1 MSEWFTETLHAD
13 LGQRIRIDEVIYK
26 HKTPFQSLLIFKNKL
41 LGKVLSLDGIVQ
53 TTEADEFIY
62 HEMLCHVAMLAHDC
76 PKSVLV
82 IGGGDG
88 GTLRE
93 VVKHR
98 SVEKVILVELDS
110 NVIEA
115 CQKHLP
121 TLSAGAFEDPRLE
134 LIIGDGYD
142 YVVSTDHTHDIILI
156 DSPDP
161 VGPATRLF
169 SSQFYQ
175 NCGRI
180 LSKSGVLVTQN
191 GVPFVQ
197 GAELL
202 NGAKL
207 LSENFHDVA
216 FYLAPVPTYQG
227 GAMAFGW
234 ASNFPELRKVSLD
247 ELEQRFAKAALATS
261 YYDPAIHLSCFTTP
275 KWISNLLHNSE
286 LQNLY
291 P

>member
-1 MSEWFTETLHAD
+1 MPAWFTENLHTD
-13 LGQRIRIDEVIYK
+13 LGQRLRIDEVICE
-26 HKTPFQSLLIFKNKL
+26 HTTAFQSLLIFKNKL
-41 LGKVLSLDGIVQ
+41 LGKVLALDGIIQ

-62 HEMLCHVAMLAHDC
+62 HEMLSHVPILAHGH
-76 PKSVLV
+76 PKTVLI

-88 GTLRE
+88 GILRE
-93 VVKHR
+93 VLKHR

-110 NVIEA
+110 KVIEI
-115 CQKHLP
+115 CKKHLP
-121 TLSAGAFEDPRLE
+121 SLSAGAFEDPRLE
-134 LIIGDGYD
+134 LIIGDGYQ
-142 YVVSTDHTHDIILI
+142 YVMLTDQTPDVIIV

-161 VGPATRLF
+161 VGPASKLF

-175 NCGRI
+175 NCQRI
-180 LSKSGVLVTQN
+180 LSTTGVLVTQN

-197 GAELL
+197 EAELL

-247 ELEQRFAKAALATS
+247 ELEQRFARAALATS

-275 KWISNLLHNSE
+275 KWISNVLYNSE
-286 LQNLY
+286 LQN
-291 P
+291 PNP

>member
-1 MSEWFTETLHAD
+1 MSEWFIETLNED

-26 HKTPFQSLLIFKNKL
+26 HTTRFQRLLIFKNKL
-41 LGKVLSLDGIVQ
+41 LGKVLTLDGIVQ

-62 HEMLCHVAMLAHDC
+62 HEMLCHVPMIAHGD
-76 PKSVLV
+76 PRKVLV
-82 IGGGDG
+82 VGGGDG
-88 GTLRE
+88 GTLRQ
-93 VVKHR
+93 VLKHH

-110 NVIEA
+110 KVIEI

-121 TLSAGAFEDPRLE
+121 GLSAGAFEDPRLD

-142 YVVSTDHTHDIILI
+142 YVMSTDHSYDIII
-156 DSPDP
+156 VDSPDP
-161 VGPATRLF
+161 VGPAAKLF

-175 NCGRI
+175 NCNRI
-180 LSKSGVLVTQN
+180 LSKTGVLVTQN

-202 NGAKL
+202 NSAHL
-207 LSENFHDVA
+207 LSQNFHDVT
-216 FYLAPVPTYQG
+216 FYLAAVPTYQG

-234 ASNFPELRKVSLD
+234 ASNFPELRKISLD
-247 ELEQRFAKAALATS
+247 ELEHRFVKADLTTS

-275 KWISNLLHNSE
+275 KWISSLLCNSE
-286 LQNLY
+286 LQSEGL
-291 P
+291 